1 MKSDID
7 ALFEEF
13 KVAAQFAKTWDRAE
27 ENVALIRRKEMSGTL
42 PTQDDLAGLA
52 PTSSRGG
59 SPAFWMQQVTTPA
72 WFVRDELG
80 IGTRTNVFDTAAN
93 LKTTNAKRART
104 YADTLRRLAEARK
117 VLSRRVTV

>member
-27 ENVALIRRKEMSGTL
+27 ENVALIRRKELSGTL

-59 SPAFWMQQVTTPA
+59 SPAYWMQQVGTPS
-72 WFVRDELG
+72 WFIRDELG
-80 IGTRTNVFDTAAN
+80 IGSSINVFDTAAN
-93 LKTTNAKRART
+93 LKKTNQRRARS
-104 YADTLRRLAEARK
+104 YADMLQRLADARK
-117 VLSRRVTV
+117 VLSRIVRG

>member
-59 SPAFWMQQVTTPA
+59 SPAFWMQQVNPPE

-80 IGTRTNVFDTAAN
+80 IGSRVNIFDTMAN
-93 LKTTNAKRART
+93 LKRTNARRAKT
-104 YADTLRRLAEARK
+104 YTEMLNRLAEARK
-117 VLSRRVTV
+117 VLSRKVTV